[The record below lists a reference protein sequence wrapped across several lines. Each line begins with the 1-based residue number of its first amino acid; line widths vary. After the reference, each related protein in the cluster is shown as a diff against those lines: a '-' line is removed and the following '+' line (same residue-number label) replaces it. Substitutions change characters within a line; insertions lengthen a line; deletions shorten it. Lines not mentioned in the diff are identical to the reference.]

1 MNEVVN
7 INNGILFSHSK
18 MESLPSETMW
28 MDSQGCYT
36 KRNSQKD
43 KDKYCMMSF
52 ISGIYTYGTERNREY
67 NGGFH
72 GTEGLGK
79 WEHVGQRL
87 QTQFIL
93 RIKTEDQ
100 KKS

>member
-1 MNEVVN
+1 
-7 INNGILFSHSK
+7 
-18 MESLPSETMW
+18 
-28 MDSQGCYT
+28 
-36 KRNSQKD
+36 
-43 KDKYCMMSF
+43 MMSF

-79 WEHVGQRL
+79 WEHVGQRI